1 MYRLNRVEVNMV
13 SNHLKE
19 IFKSGKLEE
28 ESVIRKD
35 LNNRKR
41 RQENTTRIFAIL
53 TPLLQNKKP
62 RQVTKSTLPKET

>member
-1 MYRLNRVEVNMV
+1 MV

-19 IFKSGKLEE
+19 IFKSGELEE
-28 ESVIRKD
+28 ESVIQKD

-53 TPLLQNKKP
+53 TPLL
-62 RQVTKSTLPKET
+62 